1 MKRCITVFSLSV
13 LLAGCK
19 GKQPSEMSANP
30 PQTATAAPQASAS
43 TPSPAYAQATSEPAA
58 AVAGSSAKWDWQK
71 YDEENFETQP
81 SQGRV
86 FAVPENA
93 TRLRVQLTAS
103 SPIDAAAMT
112 RDVFKSAKGVVRED
126 RLVRQP
132 CATIG
137 VQQETATCS
146 LDPKESV
153 VYVVRD
159 RRALSA
165 DPVAIAMLERSA
177 KRSGRAPAMLAS
189 DKIHVVLSVW
199 ACVANCSASG
209 ATAR

>member
-19 GKQPSEMSANP
+19 GKQPNDMSANT
-30 PQTATAAPQASAS
+30 PQTATATPKVSAS
-43 TPSPAYAQATSEPAA
+43 TPSPAQPQGPLASAASA
-58 AVAGSSAKWDWQK
+58 AVGTPRWDWQK

-146 LDPKESV
+146 LDPKESI

-199 ACVANCSASG
+199 ACMANCSASG
-209 ATAR
+209 ASAR